1 MRFAFPQFVCYI
13 FYMSETLYRLCLCL
27 LLATAAFFCLN
38 TAAAP
43 VSLPDEP
50 EESLETVFPERFH
63 DEVSRTF
70 AHSPEPVEIEFSPIP
85 GLAAFQLQS
94 VRIPVELPVS
104 GYRFPIPLRR

>member
-1 MRFAFPQFVCYI
+1 MRFAFPQLVCYI
-13 FYMSETLYRLCLCL
+13 FLYERNLISIMSLP
-27 LLATAAFFCLN
+27 AACDGCFFLPEHRSR
-38 TAAAP
+38 P

-50 EESLETVFPERFH
+50 EESLETVFSERFH

-85 GLAAFQLQS
+85 GLAVFQLQS

>member
-1 MRFAFPQFVCYI
+1 M
-13 FYMSETLYRLCLCL
+13 
-27 LLATAAFFCLN
+27 
-38 TAAAP
+38 
-43 VSLPDEP
+43 SLPVACDGCFFLP
-50 EESLETVFPERFH
+50 EHRSRPRVETVFSERFH